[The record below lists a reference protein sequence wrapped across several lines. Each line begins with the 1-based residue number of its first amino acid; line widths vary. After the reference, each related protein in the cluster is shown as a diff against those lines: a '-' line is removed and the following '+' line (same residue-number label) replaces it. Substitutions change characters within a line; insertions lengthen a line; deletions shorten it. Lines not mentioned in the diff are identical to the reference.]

1 MQLSGSFLCVFM
13 MVSKY
18 LLGCLLLSRYPGA
31 ALPYLAPPC
40 LVPTS
45 ASPPPLLPHRPLPHR
60 DQLGT
65 RASETICPVRCV
77 RRHCQ
82 TCRPTICPAVQ
93 GGTGKGLRGP
103 PCREV
108 CHTDEGRPRPSP
120 VPRPCPRPLLH
131 LARATAT
138 VTWEGRTYY
147 SGTCCCWKGLFVMRV
162 VLLAG
167 RLLIWY
173 RWDRFT

>member
-18 LLGCLLLSRYPGA
+18 LLGCLLLIGIQEPRYRIWRHPVWC
-31 ALPYLAPPC
+31 LPQ
-40 LVPTS
+40 
-45 ASPPPLLPHRPLPHR
+45 PPLRPSSPHRPLPHR

-108 CHTDEGRPRPSP
+108 CHTDEGRPRP
-120 VPRPCPRPLLH
+120 RPPLPRPLLH

-162 VLLAG
+162 VLAG